1 MIWYSICPMSNSS
14 TTTDKETATALITF
28 RLPHSVKEAVAQK
41 ALAAGFKKKDGT
53 PNISAYLVSLAK

>member
-1 MIWYSICPMSNSS
+1 MSNSS
-14 TTTDKETATALITF
+14 ITTDKETATALITF